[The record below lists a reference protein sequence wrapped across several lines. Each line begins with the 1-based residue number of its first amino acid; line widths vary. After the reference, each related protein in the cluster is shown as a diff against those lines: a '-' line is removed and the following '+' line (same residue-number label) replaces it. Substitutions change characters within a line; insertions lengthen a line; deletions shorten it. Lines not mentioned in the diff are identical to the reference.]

1 MGQMTAS
8 IRQHTIAVIGAGFTG
23 TLFAL
28 KILRARPDWAVLLIE
43 DRVHAGRGIAYGAC
57 EAQHLLNVPVGRME
71 VGLEPGFSA
80 WLRVRPGLL
89 GEALA
94 ESKGRLEDAFVPRHL
109 FGDYMEQR
117 LSDALLSSDGQR
129 LRRIHSRVVRIED
142 NPRYVVTGDGKTYP
156 VDSVV
161 LATGNLPSRL
171 PFPAPASNR
180 IIHDPWRPNA
190 LAGIGSDASVLLIG
204 TGLTMVDTLLSLG
217 ERGHA
222 GPIHA
227 VSRHG
232 LLPRAHRAGGHWPAF
247 LDASLSPKD
256 ALRLFRMNIAQAEQ
270 RGIPW
275 QRVFDAA
282 RPVVASL
289 WHRWTIGQRA
299 QFLRHL
305 RSIWD
310 IHRHR
315 MADRIAALV
324 NELLWNGRLT
334 ITAGRVLATDEHKD
348 GVTAVIRPRSEKALT
363 VDVDAIVNCTGPDLD
378 IRHSDNPLL
387 ANILRRG
394 FVRSDPLGLGIETQN
409 GAAVE
414 AQGTT
419 SDWLFVLGPPSR
431 PAWWEITAVPE
442 VSAQI
447 DRLVDR
453 LSAANTEAFRP
464 LPAIFLDIGA
474 GI

>member
-1 MGQMTAS
+1 MGQMIAS
-8 IRQHTIAVIGAGFTG
+8 IRQHTVAVIGGGFTG
-23 TLFAL
+23 SLFAL
-28 KILRARPDWAVLLIE
+28 KILRARPDWAVLLVE

-57 EAQHLLNVPVGRME
+57 EAQHLLNVPVSRME
-71 VGLEPGFSA
+71 VGLEPGFGA
-80 WLRVRPGLL
+80 WLRSRPGLL
-89 GEALA
+89 GDALA

-117 LSDALLSSDGQR
+117 LSDVLLSSDGQR
-129 LRRIHSRVVRIED
+129 LRRIRGRVVRIESA
-142 NPRYVVTGDGKTYP
+142 PRYIVLGDGSTHP
-156 VDSVV
+156 IDSVV

-171 PFPAPASNR
+171 PFPVPASSR
-180 IIHDPWRPNA
+180 IIHDPWAPDA
-190 LAGIGSDASVLLIG
+190 LAGIGPDSSVLLIG
-204 TGLTMVDTLLSLG
+204 TGLTMVDTLLSLKA
-217 ERGHA
+217 RGHT
-222 GPIHA
+222 GPVHA

-247 LDASLSPKD
+247 LEEALSPKE
-256 ALRLFRMNIAQAEQ
+256 ALHLFRVNIRQAEE
-270 RGIPW
+270 RGIAW

-289 WHRWTIGQRA
+289 WHGWTIGQRA

-305 RSIWD
+305 RAIWD

-315 MADRIAALV
+315 MADRIAAVV
-324 NELLWNGRLT
+324 NELLWNGKLT

-348 GVTAVIRPRSEKALT
+348 GITAVIRPRSEKALT

-378 IRHSDNPLL
+378 IRHSDHPLL
-387 ANILRRG
+387 GNIQRRG
-394 FVRSDPLGLGIETQN
+394 LIRSDPLGLGIETQD

-414 AQGTT
+414 VEGTV
-419 SDWLFVLGPPSR
+419 SDWLFVLGPPTR

-442 VSAQI
+442 VTAQI

-453 LSAANTEAFRP
+453 LSATSIESFRP

>member
-1 MGQMTAS
+1 MGQMMTS
-8 IRQHTIAVIGAGFTG
+8 IRQHTVAVIGAGFTG
-23 TLFAL
+23 SLFAL
-28 KILRARPDWAVLLIE
+28 KILQARPDWGVLLIE

-57 EAQHLLNVPVGRME
+57 EAQHLLNVPVSRME
-71 VGLEPGFSA
+71 VGLEQGFGA
-80 WLRVRPGLL
+80 WLRTRPGLL
-89 GEALA
+89 GDALV
-94 ESKGRLEDAFVPRHL
+94 ESKGCLEDAFVPRHL

-117 LSDALLSSDGQR
+117 LLDVLLSPDGRR
-129 LRRIHSRVVRIED
+129 LRRIRGRVVHIE
-142 NPRYVVTGDGKTYP
+142 NAPRYIVLGDGSTHP

-171 PFPAPASNR
+171 PFPVPISGR
-180 IIHDPWRPNA
+180 VIHDPWAQDA
-190 LAGIGSDASVLLIG
+190 LAGIGPDASVLLIG
-204 TGLTMVDTLLSLG
+204 TGLTMVDTLLSLKN
-217 ERGHA
+217 RGHC
-222 GPIHA
+222 GPVHA

-232 LLPRAHRAGGHWPAF
+232 LLPKAHSAGGHWPSF
-247 LDASLSPKD
+247 LDASLSPKE
-256 ALRLFRMNIAQAEQ
+256 ALHLFRMNIRQAEE
-270 RGIPW
+270 RGVPW

-289 WHRWTIGQRA
+289 WHGWTIGQRA

-305 RSIWD
+305 RVIWD

-315 MADRIAALV
+315 MADRIGAQV

-334 ITAGRVLATDEHKD
+334 VTAGRVLATDEHKD
-348 GVTAVIRPRSEKALT
+348 GITAVVRPRNEKALT

-378 IRHSDNPLL
+378 IRQSDHPLL
-387 ANILRRG
+387 ANSLSRG
-394 FVRSDPLGLGIETQN
+394 LIRSDPLGLGIETRD

-414 AQGTT
+414 AQGTA

-442 VSAQI
+442 VTAQI
-447 DRLVDR
+447 DRLVAR
-453 LSAANTEAFRP
+453 LSAASNEPLRP
-464 LPAIFLDIGA
+464 LPAAFLDIGA